1 MEVLKDLLYQNPAFQ
16 EMYQKIQLMQK
27 CQPKR
32 KQTNEQNTTK
42 SAGPGYIHT
51 QVLEKLKC
59 EKVKLLNS
67 L

>member
-1 MEVLKDLLYQNPAFQ
+1 MLLYQNLAFHEVYQ
-16 EMYQKIQLMQK
+16 EIKLMHI

-32 KQTNEQNTTK
+32 KWTNEQNTTR
-42 SAGPGYIHT
+42 SAAPDYTHN
-51 QVLEKLKC
+51 QVPEKLKC